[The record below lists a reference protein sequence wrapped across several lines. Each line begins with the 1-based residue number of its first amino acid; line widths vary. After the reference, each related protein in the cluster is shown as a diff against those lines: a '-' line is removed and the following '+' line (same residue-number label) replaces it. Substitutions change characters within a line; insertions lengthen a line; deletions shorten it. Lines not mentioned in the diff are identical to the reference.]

1 MPNNWRIITLYTSAI
16 EILLE
21 PMVTANNNETINAT
35 DSRTNK
41 VIKDM
46 FPLSKPFLNVLFFIL
61 IDLVP
66 DINLRQNYG
75 FHQWYE
81 RRLHTYHLT

>member
-21 PMVTANNNETINAT
+21 PMVTANNNETISAP

-41 VIKDM
+41 VIKDR
-46 FPLSKPFLNVLFFIL
+46 FPLNNPFLNDLFFIL
-61 IDLVP
+61 LI
-66 DINLRQNYG
+66 
-75 FHQWYE
+75 
-81 RRLHTYHLT
+81 

>member
-1 MPNNWRIITLYTSAI
+1 MPNNWRIITLYTSTI

-46 FPLSKPFLNVLFFIL
+46 FPLNKPFLNDLFFIL
-61 IDLVP
+61 LI
-66 DINLRQNYG
+66 
-75 FHQWYE
+75 
-81 RRLHTYHLT
+81 